1 MRSKAGQGQTD
12 KSGGVSL
19 GVINPWA
26 KKRRWCHP
34 KERFRELRHQDGNNS
49 AEVVDIKPQTLTNV
63 VVIACISM
71 KTPPPSPH
79 STKEDS
85 PTDVTLL
92 RLRMWWL
99 MLGLCSWCLTELLRS
114 LASMHSANE
123 LESHC
128 SGGAT
133 PSLLYSRIARNLS
146 KPHLWPSRR
155 TVCYTPLLSINPPR
169 RLVVLHL
176 LSLRSGGLGT

>member
-1 MRSKAGQGQTD
+1 MHLDENS
-12 KSGGVSL
+12 S
-19 GVINPWA
+19 A
-26 KKRRWCHP
+26 KC
-34 KERFRELRHQDGNNS
+34 S
-49 AEVVDIKPQTLTNV
+49 
-63 VVIACISM
+63 
-71 KTPPPSPH
+71 PPPHTP
-79 STKEDS
+79 TKEDS

-123 LESHC
+123 LESPC

-176 LSLRSGGLGT
+176 LSLRSGGLGTYFSFFKSNSIILTFHVYSFECGMEAVGDFLAVHWTRIYLCTTRLFW